1 MGTIPLP
8 IEQSAGA
15 PGFLLYLTN
24 TTLAGGG
31 ILGQAF
37 GTDDRDGDTAVG
49 VVGGTDVGVGVQG
62 YSDSGAGVSGQSV
75 SGMGVQGYSG
85 STFAVYGETSSAQ
98 DAAVAGVNSAGDGV
112 RGTSN
117 SPLHA
122 GVSANN
128 TAAAIPGT
136 PSAFAIWAGGSAIG
150 IYAEGTNHAAY
161 YVGHVQHNGD
171 VLTTGTH
178 TVNGDIVLANNAGD
192 CAEEFDV
199 ADAAEI
205 EPGTVMV
212 LDEHGAVRSSSEAY
226 DKKVAGVIS
235 GAGDYRPGMILDKKD
250 ASEGRMPVALVGKV
264 YCKVDAQYGPVEVG
278 DLLTTS
284 PTPGYAMKAEDPFK
298 AFGSVIGKALRPLP
312 AGQAMIPILI
322 ALQ

>member
-1 MGTIPLP
+1 MPPITPILRPEPGPPVNAVSTDNTPAVQGTSLTSSNPL
-8 IEQSAGA
+8 ELGA
-15 PGFLLYLTN
+15 QL
-24 TTLAGGG
+24 GGG
-31 ILGQAF
+31 
-37 GTDDRDGDTAVG
+37 VG
-49 VVGGTDVGVGVQG
+49 VIGASGSGVGVQG
-62 YSDSGAGVSGQSV
+62 
-75 SGMGVQGYSG
+75 
-85 STFAVYGETSSAQ
+85 TS
-98 DAAVAGVNSAGDGV
+98 NSSNGV

-136 PSAFAIWAGGSAIG
+136 PSAFAIWAGGSAIA
-150 IYAEGTNHAAY
+150 IYAEGTQHAGY
-161 YVGHVQHNGD
+161 FVGHVQHNGD

-178 TVNGDIVLANNAGD
+178 TVNGDIVLANAD

-199 ADAAEI
+199 TDAAEI

-212 LDEHGAVRSSSEAY
+212 LDEHGTVRSSSEAY

-235 GAGDYRPGMILDKKD
+235 GAGDYKPGMILDKKD

-264 YCKVDAQYGPVEVG
+264 YCKVDAQYAPVEVG

-284 PTPGYAMKAEDPFK
+284 PTPGHAMKADDPFK
-298 AFGSVIGKALRPLP
+298 AFGTVIGKALQPL
-312 AGQAMIPILI
+312 ASGQDLIPILV